1 MQLKQ
6 KAMAFVLNTLYMS
19 EKQRTIKKAV
29 SVTGKGLH
37 TGAMTTVT
45 FKPAPVNHWY
55 KFQRIDLPGQPIIDA
70 IADNVSETE
79 RSTTL
84 QQNGGKV
91 ATIEH
96 LLAALVGLE
105 IDNCLIEVN
114 GPEVPIMDGSSMPFV
129 LALEEAGTLEQDA
142 DRVYFELKDIVS
154 YEDTAKHIEML
165 AVPQETFRLTVMVDY
180 NSAVL
185 GTQHATIYSTSEFK
199 TEVASCR
206 TFVFLHELELLLSHN
221 LIKGGDL
228 DNAIVLVDREIPQDK
243 LDHLAKVFNKPNV
256 KVVEQG
262 ILNNTKLKFFNEP
275 ARHKLLDM
283 VGDLALV
290 GMPLKAHILAARPG
304 HSGNVAF
311 AKKLREAAKKD
322 KKAAPR
328 YDLTSDPILNVTD
341 IMKLLP
347 HRPPFL
353 FVDKI
358 IELSETHVVG
368 VKNVT
373 MNEDFFRGH
382 FPGSPIMP
390 GVLQI
395 EAMAQTG
402 GILALK
408 SVPDPE
414 NYLTYFMKIDNV
426 RFRNQ
431 VLPGDT
437 LVFHLELTSPVRRG
451 IFQMKGTA
459 YVGDKIATEAEM
471 MAQIAKV
478 KESSNGAE
486 HKGEPVEKAKQ
497 LIK

>member
-1 MQLKQ
+1 
-6 KAMAFVLNTLYMS
+6 MA
-19 EKQRTIKKAV
+19 EKQRTIKNPV
-29 SVTGKGLH
+29 SVSGKGLH
-37 TGAMTTVT
+37 TGIAATVT

-55 KFQRIDLPGQPIIDA
+55 KFKRIDLPGQPVIDA
-70 IADNVSETE
+70 DVDNVKETE
-79 RSTTL
+79 RGTSL

-91 ATIEH
+91 ATTEH

-105 IDNCLIEVN
+105 LDNVLIEVN
-114 GPEVPIMDGSSMPFV
+114 GPEIPIMDGSAMPFV
-129 LALEEAGTLEQDA
+129 EALEKAGVVEQDA
-142 DRVYFELKDIVS
+142 DRVYFELKENLT
-154 YEDTAKHIEML
+154 YEDLDKQIEML

-180 NSAVL
+180 NSPVL
-185 GTQHATIYSTSEFK
+185 GTQHATIYKASEFK
-199 TEVASCR
+199 KEVAACR

-228 DNAIVLVDREIPQDK
+228 DNAIVLVDRELPKEKYQY
-243 LDHLAKVFNKPNV
+243 LAKVFNKPNLEV
-256 KVVEQG
+256 KGKG
-262 ILNNTKLKFFNEP
+262 ILNNTQLKFFNEP

-290 GMPLKAHILAARPG
+290 GMPLKIHILAARPG

-311 AKKLREAAKKD
+311 ARKLKEVIKREKQKKGGGHFNLNAE
-322 KKAAPR
+322 PL
-328 YDLTSDPILNVTD
+328 LTVND

-353 FVDKI
+353 LVDKI

-382 FPGSPIMP
+382 FPGNPIMP

-408 SVPDPE
+408 TVPDPE

-426 RFRNQ
+426 RFRSQ
-431 VLPGDT
+431 VVPGDT
-437 LVFHLELTSPVRRG
+437 LVFKLELISPVRRG
-451 IFQMKGTA
+451 IFHMKGTA

-471 MAQIAKV
+471 MAQISKVRETNGSQDAKATA
-478 KESSNGAE
+478 KLI
-486 HKGEPVEKAKQ
+486 KAKQ
-497 LIK
+497 N